1 MNKTIVVVALL
12 AIGCSASA
20 QLGGALSK
28 VKKSIS
34 TNASSSGSQS
44 ETSSQDEST
53 ASSSSSQSVTKL
65 DDMGITNATHQKY
78 VNRMVWSGE
87 KISFTEPDETKFKT
101 QFKSGEYVF
110 GRFYLSESLQNYMLK
125 SIGNEASTIRY
136 FFKVYVDG
144 VMQSREFD
152 YTDLTEDKVKTTT
165 MQVWVHIPKTD
176 NGSTGN
182 TKSWVTL
189 ANNMAPGEHTVKFDL
204 YVDNCEGVVTS
215 GSFKYI
221 KGSERLKYGLSFKDF
236 TQGMTDA
243 TLTAE
248 VLKAIQGHATREGW
262 DEKFTRAKISST
274 DWTTVRNELTGVI
287 TGRVLYAYCQA
298 AWPDGHCTV
307 QPFTFKQDYNGSTY
321 SKVINVVDVGEQKD
335 VDCE

>member
-65 DDMGITNATHQKY
+65 DDMGITNAVHQKY
-78 VNRMVWSGE
+78 VNRMVWSSE
-87 KISFTEPDETKFKT
+87 KISFTEPDESKFKT
-101 QFKSGEYVF
+101 LFNSGEHVY
-110 GRFYLSESLQNYMLK
+110 GRFYLSESLQNYLLK
-125 SIGNEASTIRY
+125 VNGNEASTVRY
-136 FFKVYVDG
+136 FSKVYIDG
-144 VMQSREFD
+144 VLQNSQFEFIE
-152 YTDLTEDKVKTTT
+152 LTGDKVKTTT
-165 MQVWVHIPKTD
+165 MQIWVHILPKD
-176 NGSTGN
+176 KDDISSN
-182 TKSWVTL
+182 KSWVKM

-204 YVDNCEGVVTS
+204 CVDNCEGVVTS

-248 VLKAIQGHATREGW
+248 VLKAIQGHATRSGW
-262 DEKFTRAKISST
+262 DEKFTKAKISSS
-274 DWTTVRNELTGVI
+274 DWMTVRNELTGTI
-287 TGRVLYAYCQA
+287 TGRTLYAYCQA
-298 AWPDGHCTV
+298 TWPDGHCTV

-321 SKVINVVDVGEQKD
+321 SKAINVVDVGEQKD
-335 VDCE
+335 VDCD